1 MSRPVVPVT
10 IKDALVFISKRAE
23 NNLKR
28 LNNVEALLEQVAGD
42 EGGEKDLERL
52 NNFANNA
59 EEKINGL
66 KNRVTN
72 LEKDEKIA
80 SLEEKVINTNL
91 EKDEKIASLEEKVE
105 KINLLREEELKQLK
119 TLKEELTALTT
130 KFSDFEKNTTENNRV
145 ELVLGEN

>member
-23 NNLKR
+23 SNLKR
-28 LNNVEALLEQVAGD
+28 LNNVEALLEQVGGD

-66 KNRVTN
+66 KNRV
-72 LEKDEKIA
+72 
-80 SLEEKVINTNL
+80 TNL

>member
-23 NNLKR
+23 SNLKR
-28 LNNVEALLEQVAGD
+28 LNNVEALLEQVGGD

-80 SLEEKVINTNL
+80 SLEEKV
-91 EKDEKIASLEEKVE
+91 E

-130 KFSDFEKNTTENNRV
+130 KFGDFEKNTTENNRV